1 MKAHLQ
7 QTRLWRNDNERW
19 LDHRKAEISHAI
31 FLSDYTPSYFFSV
44 GGSGSKSVE
53 RYLGAR
59 CQQKY
64 SGNQESGCGCLPV
77 YAATRWANQW
87 EIPSLGEVVTGKT
100 DGVPM
105 EIHRTKPSPGLTL
118 SVTAEGPEVLIYKVA
133 RNGKPEGEGR
143 MTLVENGKAWVDIS
157 WPAGQPQYAG
167 EVVYVKQ

>member
-1 MKAHLQ
+1 MGFFLATTLLLASLPPATTSAENPWNGTWVLDASRSTPGIKDQAANAYRFTLQ
-7 QTRLWRNDNERW
+7 PDGQI
-19 LDHRKAEISHAI
+19 K
-31 FLSDYTPSYFFSV
+31 
-44 GGSGSKSVE
+44 
-53 RYLGAR
+53 
-59 CQQKY
+59 
-64 SGNQESGCGCLPV
+64 
-77 YAATRWANQW
+77 W

-105 EIHRTKPSPGLTL
+105 EVHRTKPSPGLTL
-118 SVTAEGPEVLIYKVA
+118 SVTAEGPEVLIYTVT

>member
-1 MKAHLQ
+1 MEFFLATTLLLASLTPATTSAENPWNGTWDLDASRSTPGIKDQAADAYRFTLQ
-7 QTRLWRNDNERW
+7 PDGQI
-19 LDHRKAEISHAI
+19 K
-31 FLSDYTPSYFFSV
+31 
-44 GGSGSKSVE
+44 
-53 RYLGAR
+53 
-59 CQQKY
+59 
-64 SGNQESGCGCLPV
+64 
-77 YAATRWANQW
+77 W

-105 EIHRTKPSPGLTL
+105 EVHRTKPSPGLTL

-133 RNGKPEGEGR
+133 HNGKPEGEGR

>member
-1 MKAHLQ
+1 MGFTLATALLLASLAPVTKP
-7 QTRLWRNDNERW
+7 TENPWNGTW
-19 LDHRKAEISHAI
+19 VLDASRSTPGIKDQAADAYRFTLKSGGEI
-31 FLSDYTPSYFFSV
+31 
-44 GGSGSKSVE
+44 K
-53 RYLGAR
+53 
-59 CQQKY
+59 
-64 SGNQESGCGCLPV
+64 
-77 YAATRWANQW
+77 W

-105 EIHRTKPSPGLTL
+105 QIHRTKPSPGLTL
-118 SVTAEGPEVLIYKVA
+118 SVIAEGPEVLIYKVA

>member
-1 MKAHLQ
+1 MVFFWATTLILASLTPATTSAKNPWNGTWVLDAGRSTPGIKDQAADAYRFTLQ
-7 QTRLWRNDNERW
+7 PDGQI
-19 LDHRKAEISHAI
+19 K
-31 FLSDYTPSYFFSV
+31 
-44 GGSGSKSVE
+44 
-53 RYLGAR
+53 
-59 CQQKY
+59 
-64 SGNQESGCGCLPV
+64 
-77 YAATRWANQW
+77 W
-87 EIPSLGEVVTGKT
+87 EIPSLGEVVAGKT

-105 EIHRTKPSPGLTL
+105 EVRRTKPSPGLTL

>member
-1 MKAHLQ
+1 MAF
-7 QTRLWRNDNERW
+7 
-19 LDHRKAEISHAI
+19 
-31 FLSDYTPSYFFSV
+31 FL
-44 GGSGSKSVE
+44 
-53 RYLGAR
+53 
-59 CQQKY
+59 
-64 SGNQESGCGCLPV
+64 
-77 YAATRWANQW
+77 AATLFLASLTPATTPAENPWNGTWVLDASRSTPGIKDQAAEGYRFTLQPDGQIKW

-118 SVTAEGPEVLIYKVA
+118 SVTAEGPEVLIYRVA
-133 RNGKPEGEGR
+133 RSGKPVGEGR

>member
-1 MKAHLQ
+1 MGRFLTTTLLLASLASATTPAESPWTGTWLLDVGRSTPGIKDQAAEGYRFTLQ
-7 QTRLWRNDNERW
+7 
-19 LDHRKAEISHAI
+19 
-31 FLSDYTPSYFFSV
+31 SD
-44 GGSGSKSVE
+44 GQIK
-53 RYLGAR
+53 
-59 CQQKY
+59 
-64 SGNQESGCGCLPV
+64 
-77 YAATRWANQW
+77 W

-133 RNGKPEGEGR
+133 RNGKPQGEGR

>member
-1 MKAHLQ
+1 MGP
-7 QTRLWRNDNERW
+7 
-19 LDHRKAEISHAI
+19 
-31 FLSDYTPSYFFSV
+31 FLASILFLA
-44 GGSGSKSVE
+44 
-53 RYLGAR
+53 YLA
-59 CQQKY
+59 
-64 SGNQESGCGCLPV
+64 P
-77 YAATRWANQW
+77 AATSADNPWNGTWLLDIGRSSPEAKDQAAEGYRFTLQPDGQIKW

-118 SVTAEGPEVLIYKVA
+118 SVVAEGPEVLLYKVA

-167 EVVYVKQ
+167 ELVYVKQ

>member
-1 MKAHLQ
+1 MGLFLAATL
-7 QTRLWRNDNERW
+7 
-19 LDHRKAEISHAI
+19 
-31 FLSDYTPSYFFSV
+31 FLSSLTSSTTPAENPWNGTWLLDAGRSTPGV
-44 GGSGSKSVE
+44 KD
-53 RYLGAR
+53 
-59 CQQKY
+59 Q
-64 SGNQESGCGCLPV
+64 
-77 YAATRWANQW
+77 AADAYRFTLQPDGQIKW

>member
-1 MKAHLQ
+1 MGFFLATTLFLASLSTATTPAENLWNGTWLLDASRSTPGIKDQAAEGYGFTLQ
-7 QTRLWRNDNERW
+7 PDGQI
-19 LDHRKAEISHAI
+19 K
-31 FLSDYTPSYFFSV
+31 
-44 GGSGSKSVE
+44 
-53 RYLGAR
+53 
-59 CQQKY
+59 
-64 SGNQESGCGCLPV
+64 
-77 YAATRWANQW
+77 W

-118 SVTAEGPEVLIYKVA
+118 SVTADGPEVLMYKVA

>member
-1 MKAHLQ
+1 MGYFLATMLLLASLVPATTPAENPWNGAWVLDASRSTPGITDQAAEGYRFTLQ
-7 QTRLWRNDNERW
+7 PDGQI
-19 LDHRKAEISHAI
+19 K
-31 FLSDYTPSYFFSV
+31 
-44 GGSGSKSVE
+44 
-53 RYLGAR
+53 
-59 CQQKY
+59 
-64 SGNQESGCGCLPV
+64 
-77 YAATRWANQW
+77 W

-118 SVTAEGPEVLIYKVA
+118 SVTAEGPEVLIYRVA
-133 RNGKPEGEGR
+133 RSGKPVGEGR

>member
-1 MKAHLQ
+1 MGFFLAITLLLAAIIPATTSAENPWNGTWVLDASRSTPGIKDQAAQAYRFTLQ
-7 QTRLWRNDNERW
+7 PDGQI
-19 LDHRKAEISHAI
+19 K
-31 FLSDYTPSYFFSV
+31 
-44 GGSGSKSVE
+44 
-53 RYLGAR
+53 
-59 CQQKY
+59 
-64 SGNQESGCGCLPV
+64 
-77 YAATRWANQW
+77 W

-105 EIHRTKPSPGLTL
+105 EVHRTKPSPGLTL